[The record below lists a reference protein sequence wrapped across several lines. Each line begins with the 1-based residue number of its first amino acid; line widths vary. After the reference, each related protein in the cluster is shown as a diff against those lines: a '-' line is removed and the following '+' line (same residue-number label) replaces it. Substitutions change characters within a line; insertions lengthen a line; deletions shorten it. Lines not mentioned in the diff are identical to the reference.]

1 MIKQIIKTKILIVL
15 KWKMENS
22 LVSRALQLLEL
33 TFAKIIIMGID
44 VKLVKLNPK
53 LIIATLSVM
62 MQEKDGKVSLLK
74 SFSLEAP

>member
-15 KWKMENS
+15 EWKMENS